1 MNTANLQLEGLYL
14 ALASVLSS
22 LKRQDVLSGAKIDA
36 ALAEAER
43 CAASGEDGRE
53 RSLSNTQAVLFPI
66 RLLRLANAY
75 DAGELPPFSELAAKV
90 SLHNHQNEERH
101 HD

>member
-14 ALASVLSS
+14 ALASIMASLRRHEILSES
-22 LKRQDVLSGAKIDA
+22 ALDA

-43 CAASGEDGRE
+43 SARDDGECE
-53 RSLSNTQAVLFPI
+53 RSEANRQAVVFPI

-75 DAGELPPFSELAAKV
+75 GTNDVPGFSELAARV
-90 SLHNHQNEERH
+90 GQHNHENEREE
-101 HD
+101 

>member
-14 ALASVLSS
+14 ALAALMGSLRRHDILSES
-22 LKRQDVLSGAKIDA
+22 AIDA

-43 CAASGEDGRE
+43 AANDDSEIASE
-53 RSLSNTQAVLFPI
+53 RSEANRQAVAFPI

-75 DAGELPPFSELAAKV
+75 GTAEMPSFSELAARV
-90 SLHNHQNEERH
+90 GQHNHQNEREEQ
-101 HD
+101 